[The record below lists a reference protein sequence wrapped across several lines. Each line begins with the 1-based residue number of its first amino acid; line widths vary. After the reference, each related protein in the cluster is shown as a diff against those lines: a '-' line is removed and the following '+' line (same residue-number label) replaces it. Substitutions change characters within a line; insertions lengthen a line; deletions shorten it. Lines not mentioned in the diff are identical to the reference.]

1 MQSIRNSN
9 HMGDKKKGKIECS
22 SVMMSSD
29 SGMVLSI
36 NIVTVTQPQI
46 SRSECLRCQKI
57 IHFGWLVV
65 SLGQMSCQRYVFNDI
80 VSVEQ

>member
-1 MQSIRNSN
+1 MIGSSIQVISCFIT
-9 HMGDKKKGKIECS
+9 KKKGKIECSS

-57 IHFGWLVV
+57 IHFG
-65 SLGQMSCQRYVFNDI
+65 SGGGELGANELSEICFQ
-80 VSVEQ
+80 